1 MKYGADVT
9 APEYLE
15 RTMEGSTDINLQ
27 IGIAAHEMGNYPLA
41 EETYRDI
48 LLSEPNHAEANGF
61 LALVMASSG
70 QFHEA
75 LPHFYAATHAMP
87 ENVQLWL
94 NLIDALLLNESW
106 EEARVAIEQAHE
118 AGVAEVHLSTREFE
132 VLQALIDKN
141 LSGAKSG
148 EATGSQIELE
158 CPAAPD
164 TTGQSRKN
172 SSAAISGDV
181 PQDLISELLR
191 FIQASEF
198 EGAEALARA
207 IIDDFPEHPFAWKAL
222 GVIYKLTDRLPE
234 SIDANRHA
242 LLLSPDDWEVHSNLG
257 DALREFG
264 ELEESE
270 VLLRRGIS
278 LNPDFAEAFNN
289 LGLTLHDMR
298 RLSEAQSS
306 YEQAITLKLEYA
318 AAHHNLAI
326 TLQEQGRLD
335 EAEASSRLAIA
346 LDQDLAEAH
355 NNLALTLQ
363 YQGRLDE
370 AIASFERAVALN
382 PEYAVAEAQLLH
394 QRRHICDFSVSEVV
408 SEASSRLGIVGGAIP
423 PFIALTWS
431 DSPEQNLRRAEAYAS
446 EKYRQSSD
454 YPAVAPSS
462 SAKRLKIGYFSADFH
477 SFPGMYL
484 MAGLL
489 ESHDRERFE
498 VYAFSYGPEK
508 NDAMRQRI
516 VGAVDHFID
525 IREMSTS
532 EVVQLSRDE
541 GIDIAIHRNGY
552 TTNARTE
559 LFQKRLAPVQISY
572 LGYPSTLGADF
583 IDYIVADPVV
593 IPDEQRQFY
602 SEKVIY
608 LPDTYQPNDDT
619 REIADTDTT
628 RADFGL
634 PEDAFVFCCFN
645 QNYKISAQEVDI
657 WMRVLKAV
665 DGSVLW
671 LLKSNKWAE
680 ENLRQEA
687 INRGVDS
694 SRIVFA
700 ERLPQAEH
708 LARHKHADLFIDTFN
723 YNAHTTA
730 SDALW
735 AGLPIVTKQGKQ
747 FAARVAASLL
757 TAVGLP
763 QLITDTEE
771 DYEHL
776 ILELASNPERLS
788 AIRETL
794 HANRR
799 TEPLFDTQRYTKYLE
814 QAFFR
819 AHQSQCDSEVHQD
832 LWI

>member
-1 MKYGADVT
+1 MSRKKPPTLSEKRKLLAEKKRRRRAGLDESTVT
-9 APEYLE
+9 APPRQEVDELLSLYEASNFVEAESLARE
-15 RTMEGSTDINLQ
+15 QLTKFPNCLMPLKVLGACLGQTKRFAESIDVNRQLILLNPEDADAYNNL
-27 IGIAAHEMGNYPLA
+27 GIALEELGKWVEAMQAYREATRLSATFAKAHYNLGGLLKKTGHSKEA
-41 EETYRDI
+41 ELSFKSAIEHDPTYADAYNNLGLLLRDAGR
-48 LLSEPNHAEANGF
+48 HAEAKQNFERAISLWPNHPKMHANLGATF
-61 LALVMASSG
+61 
-70 QFHEA
+70 EA
-75 LPHFYAATHAMP
+75 LGMYA
-87 ENVQLWL
+87 
-94 NLIDALLLNESW
+94 D
-106 EEARVAIEQAHE
+106 
-118 AGVAEVHLSTREFE
+118 
-132 VLQALIDKN
+132 
-141 LSGAKSG
+141 
-148 EATGSQIELE
+148 
-158 CPAAPD
+158 
-164 TTGQSRKN
+164 
-172 SSAAISGDV
+172 
-181 PQDLISELLR
+181 
-191 FIQASEF
+191 
-198 EGAEALARA
+198 AEASLRRA
-207 IIDDFPEHPFAWKAL
+207 VEINPQ
-222 GVIYKLTDRLPE
+222 LP
-234 SIDANRHA
+234 
-242 LLLSPDDWEVHSNLG
+242 EVHSNLS
-257 DALREFG
+257 A
-264 ELEESE
+264 
-270 VLLRRGIS
+270 I
-278 LNPDFAEAFNN
+278 
-289 LGLTLHDMR
+289 
-298 RLSEAQSS
+298 LS
-306 YEQAITLKLEYA
+306 
-318 AAHHNLAI
+318 
-326 TLQEQGRLD
+326 EQGRLD

-532 EVVQLSRDE
+532 EVVQLTRDE

-645 QNYKISAQEVDI
+645 QNYKISSQEFDI

-776 ILELASNPERLS
+776 ILELARNPERLS
-788 AIRETL
+788 NIRETL
-794 HANRR
+794 SANRR
-799 TEPLFDTQRYTKYLE
+799 TEPLFDTQRYTKHFEQGLVEAIGGCLRSLE
-814 QAFFR
+814 PLDISVKASMR
-819 AHQSQCDSEVHQD
+819 TTYE
-832 LWI
+832 